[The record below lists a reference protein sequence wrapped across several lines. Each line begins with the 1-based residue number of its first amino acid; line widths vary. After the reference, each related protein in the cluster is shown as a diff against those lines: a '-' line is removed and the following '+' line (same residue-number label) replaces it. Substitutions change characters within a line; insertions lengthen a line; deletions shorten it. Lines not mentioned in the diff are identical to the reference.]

1 VRSIPFC
8 VLFDQGQPVDG
19 FVGAQPE
26 AQIRQFLDRHV
37 PSTEDAQAEA
47 QAEEAEVLEAEGDT
61 EAALAKLQQAVAVAP
76 GNDAARCDYVKL
88 LLELKRVPQARMAFD
103 PIAGKGALDG
113 RIASLGLWLQ
123 ACEKAP
129 SLRSAD
135 ALRAAITANRRDFD
149 ARYQLAQG
157 HFAAGRFTDAMDEL
171 LEIVMR
177 DKQWNEQ
184 LARRT
189 YVAILDLMSK
199 PAPKAAPE
207 PAKGTLEVAGKQA
220 TVASDPVVDQYR
232 RKLSMALF

>member
-1 VRSIPFC
+1 
-8 VLFDQGQPVDG
+8 
-19 FVGAQPE
+19 
-26 AQIRQFLDRHV
+26 
-37 PSTEDAQAEA
+37 
-47 QAEEAEVLEAEGDT
+47 
-61 EAALAKLQQAVAVAP
+61 
-76 GNDAARCDYVKL
+76 VKL
-88 LLELKRVPQARMAFD
+88 LLELRRVPQARMALD
-103 PIAGKGALDG
+103 PIAGKAALDG
-113 RIASLGLWLQ
+113 RIAALELWLQ
-123 ACEKAP
+123 ACETAP

-135 ALRAAITANRRDFD
+135 ALRAAIAANRRDFD
-149 ARYQLAQG
+149 ARYELAQG

-207 PAKGTLEVAGKQA
+207 AVKGTLEVAGKPA
-220 TVASDPVVDQYR
+220 AAPGDPVVDQYR

>member
-1 VRSIPFC
+1 
-8 VLFDQGQPVDG
+8 
-19 FVGAQPE
+19 
-26 AQIRQFLDRHV
+26 
-37 PSTEDAQAEA
+37 
-47 QAEEAEVLEAEGDT
+47 
-61 EAALAKLQQAVAVAP
+61 
-76 GNDAARCDYVKL
+76 VKL
-88 LLELKRVPQARMAFD
+88 LLELKRVPQARSAFD

-113 RIASLGLWLQ
+113 RIAALGLWLQ
-123 ACEKAP
+123 ACENAP
-129 SLRSAD
+129 TLRSAD
-135 ALRAAITANRRDFD
+135 ALRAAIAANRRDFD

-199 PAPKAAPE
+199 PAPKASAPE
-207 PAKGTLEVAGKQA
+207 AAKGTLEVAGKPA
-220 TVASDPVVDQYR
+220 TAPSDPLVDQYR